1 MKNIIKLSNIS
12 KKFNNKTI
20 FDQLS
25 LSIQENQKI
34 GIVAPNGT
42 GKSSLL
48 HIISGI
54 SKPTSGSLIFFDNK
68 TYKSYKDTQ
77 FIRKSICCLPLID
90 HLDSSFTGTDYLKL
104 YKKSWKSDISIEN
117 TIRLFSLENFYS
129 KKINSYS
136 YGMRQKLCLA
146 LVYISDASIFILDE
160 YTNGLDTDY
169 RRNISKLLQ
178 GLAQKTI
185 ITVSHSLEDLQYLC
199 DTILFLKKRNVY
211 CTYPDDFDT
220 NNLYIK
226 VDQAIDNVELYSR
239 WTNRYIYQFNP
250 SLVDSLIKNNKS
262 FSIECLTLEECY
274 QSVYAEE
281 NKQ

>member
-1 MKNIIKLSNIS
+1 VKNIISLSNIS
-12 KKFNNKTI
+12 KKFKNKTI
-20 FDQLS
+20 FDNLS

-54 SKPTSGSLIFFDNK
+54 SKPTAGSLILFDNK

-77 FIRKSICCLPLID
+77 IIRKSMCCLPLID
-90 HLDSSFTGTDYLKL
+90 HLDANFTGIDYLKL
-104 YKKSWKSDISIEN
+104 YKKSWKSKISIED
-117 TIRLFSLENFYS
+117 TVKIFSLENFYS

-178 GLAQKTI
+178 ELTKKTI

-199 DTILFLKKRNVY
+199 DTVLFLKKRNVY
-211 CTYPDDFDT
+211 RTFPDDFDT

-226 VDQAIDNVELYSR
+226 VDEPIYDVEFYSKCAS
-239 WTNRYIYQFNP
+239 RYIYTMNT
-250 SLVDSLIKNNKS
+250 STVSYLVKNNKR
-262 FSIECLTLEECY
+262 FSIDNLTLEECY
-274 QSVYAEE
+274 QFVYAEE
-281 NKQ
+281 NEQ